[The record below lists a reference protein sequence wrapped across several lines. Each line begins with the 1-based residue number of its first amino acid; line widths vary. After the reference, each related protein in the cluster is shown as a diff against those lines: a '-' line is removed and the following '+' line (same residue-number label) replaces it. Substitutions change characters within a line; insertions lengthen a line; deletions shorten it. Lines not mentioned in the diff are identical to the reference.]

1 MDSLKRDIKRYHHN
15 GRFEWYEPSL
25 LVIIWYRFGQA
36 VLPCRVFL
44 IGWLLRAVHL
54 IGYMCL
60 TLMTGIQLPR
70 GCKIGAGLRI
80 FHFGCIVLNPDVIIG
95 ENCTLRHGVTIGTR
109 TGDHDV
115 PVIGNNVNI
124 GAGAKI
130 LGKIK
135 IGDNVTIGANAVVI
149 SDVPDNHIAVG
160 VPARCHPKA

>member
-1 MDSLKRDIKRYHHN
+1 MNNLKKDIKRYHNH

-44 IGWLLRAVHL
+44 VGWLLRAVHL

-80 FHFGCIVLNPDVIIG
+80 FPAIPAL
-95 ENCTLRHGVTIGTR
+95 
-109 TGDHDV
+109 
-115 PVIGNNVNI
+115 
-124 GAGAKI
+124 
-130 LGKIK
+130 
-135 IGDNVTIGANAVVI
+135 AVFVWPQ
-149 SDVPDNHIAVG
+149 S
-160 VPARCHPKA
+160 KTQ

>member
-1 MDSLKRDIKRYHHN
+1 
-15 GRFEWYEPSL
+15 
-25 LVIIWYRFGQA
+25 
-36 VLPCRVFL
+36 
-44 IGWLLRAVHL
+44 
-54 IGYMCL
+54 
-60 TLMTGIQLPR
+60 MTGIQLPR

-115 PVIGNNVNI
+115 PVIGDNVNI

-149 SDVPDNHIAVG
+149 TDIPDDHIAVG
-160 VPARCHPKA
+160 VPARCLPR